1 MWGSCPERFNDVAER
16 CRTARAT
23 ERRRERTLAVSVQAA
38 SRGHSCSSR
47 LSPARR
53 TPEAYSSASSSALYA
68 NVAPTANIIRLG
80 VFIKETAFVKVRGVQ
95 AMINVEQDQVWE
107 VYSSHENR
115 WVRAIVFKI
124 QDDRATLRYE
134 GILEFI
140 TVDIGDMLGK
150 PELFRPATAAEN
162 P

>member
-1 MWGSCPERFNDVAER
+1 MTSRNSGSHDEGTGRADRGYRQHAISAGGVSERIILGPLREY
-16 CRTARAT
+16 RT
-23 ERRRERTLAVSVQAA
+23 
-38 SRGHSCSSR
+38 
-47 LSPARR
+47 
-53 TPEAYSSASSSALYA
+53 
-68 NVAPTANIIRLG
+68 TANIIRLG
-80 VFIKETAFVKVRGVQ
+80 VFIKETAFVKFRGVQ

-140 TVDIGDMLGK
+140 TVDIGDMLSK

>member
-1 MWGSCPERFNDVAER
+1 MMGAPVAQIE
-16 CRTARAT
+16 AIAGMPYPP
-23 ERRRERTLAVSVQAA
+23 AAYPSV
-38 SRGHSCSSR
+38 
-47 LSPARR
+47 
-53 TPEAYSSASSSALYA
+53 SSSATYA
-68 NVAPTANIIRLG
+68 NIAPTANIIRLG
-80 VFIKETAFVKVRGVQ
+80 VFIKETAFVKFRGVQ

-115 WVRAIVFKI
+115 WVRAIVLKI

-134 GILEFI
+134 GILEFV
-140 TVDIGDMLGK
+140 TVDIGDMLSR